1 MTKNSSGRFALF
13 ISDRSGLAF
22 PYNEMV
28 IEWNGARVHT
38 SEFEKKQPQLDPKP
52 FSADPQGLTNAR
64 PARTEFPTLDILKNN
79 PITTAAS
86 STLVTI
92 DEPNSAR
99 VNGDI
104 IRLYDVKSPVGGV
117 AVSTLEL
124 QTTLAADINATTDVI
139 TLNDSSQFPSAGYI
153 VIEKVNS
160 TSGLFENE
168 VIQYTGNAAH
178 QLTGC
183 TRGTNAPFRGKTP
196 NNTTATTHSLGA
208 KVRGGYSITMIQTTM
223 KQAGVPSTITVE
235 NSYTFNLINNASSA
249 ETGGGSFV
257 SVGPINDNTSV

>member
-1 MTKNSSGRFALF
+1 MSNFSKGKYAKF
-13 ISDRSGLAF
+13 ISDRSGMEF
-22 PYNEMV
+22 PYKEMV
-28 IEWNGARVHT
+28 REWNGAFVHV
-38 SEFEKKQPQLDPKP
+38 SEFEPKQPQLEPKP
-52 FSADPQGLTNAR
+52 HGADPQGLPNAR
-64 PARTEFPTLDILKNN
+64 PARLQLPTTDFLPDN
-79 PITTAAS
+79 PFSTINTSTVITVS
-86 STLVTI
+86 
-92 DEPNSAR
+92 EPNSAR
-99 VNGDI
+99 QTGDI
-104 IRLYDVKSPVGGV
+104 VRFYDVKSPVGGV

-168 VIQYTGNAAH
+168 VIQYTGNVAH

-235 NSYTFNLINNASSA
+235 NSYTFNLVNNASSA

-257 SVGPINDNTSV
+257 SAGPINDNTSV